1 MNGMIRSLL
10 WKEWHEQ
17 RWRIAFGCV
26 LLGSFAALGL
36 TARLIPDEITVA
48 FTMLIGAF
56 LLPLVAAMG
65 LVAPE
70 RADGTMGA
78 LIAMP
83 VKPWMPLTVKLAVGL
98 LGAVLPLATAA
109 VASVSIAGGRELPV
123 SAMIRVYAGGAMF
136 GVILVIWTLALSVRF
151 SSEAAVG
158 VTGLGVVAAWAL
170 IVIISDPSK
179 YDFVFMAIS
188 PFGILD
194 RGLDAHAG
202 PDFPTV
208 ATQVSIMAAL
218 FAWTARRFGR
228 PARGRS

>member
-17 RWRIAFGCV
+17 RWRVAFGCV

-36 TARLIPDEITVA
+36 TARLIPDEITVL

-70 RADGTMGA
+70 RADGTMNT

-83 VKPWMPLTVKLAVGL
+83 VQPWMPLTVKLAVGL
-98 LGAVLPLATAA
+98 LGAVLPLVTAA
-109 VASVSIAGGRELPV
+109 VASVSIAGGRELPA
-123 SAMIRVYAGGAMF
+123 SAVITIYTSGAMF
-136 GVILVIWTLALSVRF
+136 GAILVIWTLALSVRL

-158 VTGLGVVAAWAL
+158 LAGMAVVAGWAL
-170 IVIISDPSK
+170 LIILFEPSK
-179 YDFVFMAIS
+179 HDFVFMTIS

-194 RGLDAHAG
+194 RGVDAHRG
-202 PDFPTV
+202 PGLPAF
-208 ATQVSIMAAL
+208 ATQVLIAAGL
-218 FAWTARRFGR
+218 LVWA
-228 PARGRS
+228 ARGLGKPGRRRP